1 MCRYFCTGFIEFI
14 LKSKSLLDDT
24 NLFSPNQ
31 YEKNDKIISK
41 YFRQLKTIKWK
52 KSIALGVT
60 NIENLKILK
69 DYIFSIKQE

>member
-69 DYIFSIKQE
+69 RYIFSIKQE

>member
-31 YEKNDKIISK
+31 YEKDDKIISK

-69 DYIFSIKQE
+69 RHIFSIKQE